1 MAIPNI
7 VEEPAPDVSGFH
19 DPDTGTIT
27 YVVADPHG
35 SACAIVDP
43 VLDYDAASGRTKTT
57 GVDRALEHVEA
68 NELSVEWILETH
80 VHADHLTAAP
90 YVRDRLGGKVAISRH
105 IRDVQ
110 SMWKEIFNA
119 GDEFTPDG
127 SQFDQLFGEGDSFQ
141 VGALEARVMETPG
154 HTPGDLTYVIGD
166 AAFVGD
172 TLFMPDSG
180 TARCD
185 FPGGSAETL
194 WNSIQRLL
202 EMPGNTR
209 LFMCHDYGGESR
221 DYAWQTTVAEQRA
234 HNIHVRD
241 GMSKDDFV
249 RTRTG
254 RDATLSLP
262 RLIVPSIQVNM
273 RAGSFPPPE
282 ENGTVYLKTPVNRL

>member
-1 MAIPNI
+1 MAIPNR
-7 VEEPAPDVSGFH
+7 VEGRGPDVTGFH

-27 YVVADPHG
+27 YIVADPD
-35 SACAIVDP
+35 SRACALVDP
-43 VLDYDAASGRTKTT
+43 VLDYDPVSGRTATT
-57 GVDRALEHVEA
+57 GVDRAIAHVEA
-68 NELSVEWILETH
+68 QALSLDWILETH

-90 YVRDRLGGKVAISRH
+90 YVRDRLGGQVAISGH

-119 GDEFTPDG
+119 GEEFTPDG
-127 SQFDQLFGEGDSFQ
+127 SQFDQLFSEGDRFTI
-141 VGALEARVMETPG
+141 GALEGRVMETPG

-166 AAFVGD
+166 SAFVGD

-194 WNSIQRLL
+194 WQSIQRLL
-202 EMPGNTR
+202 ELPGDTR
-209 LFMCHDYGGESR
+209 LFMCHDYGGDNR
-221 DYAWQTTVAEQRA
+221 DFAWQTTVAEQRA

-241 GMSKDDFV
+241 GTTKEDFV
-249 RTRTG
+249 HTRTG

-273 RAGSFPPPE
+273 RAGSFPPAE
-282 ENGTVYLKTPVNRL
+282 DNGTVYLKTPINRL